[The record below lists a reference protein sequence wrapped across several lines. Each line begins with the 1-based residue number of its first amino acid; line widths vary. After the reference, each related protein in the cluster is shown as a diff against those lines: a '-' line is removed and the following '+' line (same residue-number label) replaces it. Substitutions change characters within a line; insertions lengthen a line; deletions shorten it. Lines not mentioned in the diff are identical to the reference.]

1 MMATE
6 PSIKVVILMGV
17 SGSGKTTISQALAK
31 RTGFTEQDG
40 DDYHPA
46 ANIEKMKAGIPLTDA
61 DRLPWLHAIADAID
75 RHADA
80 GTPLIMACSA
90 LKRSYRDILVHGR
103 KDVRIVYLD
112 GSANL
117 IAQRLSH
124 RSGHFM
130 PPGLLESQID
140 ALEPPQPDERILTVD
155 INAPIERIV
164 SGIVATLH
172 LPDIAGVRAS

>member
-1 MMATE
+1 MTNK
-6 PSIKVVILMGV
+6 PDIKVIIVMGV

-31 RTGFTEQDG
+31 RTGFIEQDG

-46 ANIEKMKAGIPLTDA
+46 ANIEKMKAGNALTDL
-61 DRLPWLHAIADAID
+61 DRLLWLNAIADDID
-75 RHADA
+75 RYADA

-103 KDVRIVYLD
+103 KDVRIVYLN
-112 GSANL
+112 GSADL
-117 IAQRLSH
+117 IAQRLSQ

-130 PPGLLESQID
+130 HPRLLESQLD
-140 ALEPPQPDERILTVD
+140 ALEPPQPDERILTAD
-155 INAPIERIV
+155 IDKPIDRIV
-164 SGIVATLH
+164 SGIVAALH